1 MVCEVQYGGKITD
14 AFDLRLFNTYG
25 QAWLAL
31 RIMEPGF
38 EFFKGYKV
46 PTGTDIDVYRK
57 YIETLPLVDNPEIFG
72 LHSNADLVF
81 RTAQTTAV
89 LSTILDISPK
99 DSGGGGGESREDIVL
114 RIVAELEGKLPPDY
128 KGEETKAGIKALGA
142 TKPLNI
148 CLAQEI
154 DREQKVISVVRKTL
168 SNLKLAIAGTI
179 IMSADLANAVD
190 NLSLA
195 RVPAMWVKA
204 SDLDMPT
211 MGAWFPN
218 IVGRAEQL
226 TAWLKGGRPNV
237 FWLTGLFNPQGFLT
251 ANRQEVCRKHNKE
264 GWALDDVVNLT
275 RVVNMEKEEV
285 RKGPDEGVYIYGLF
299 LDGCRWDK
307 PGNKL
312 ADSVP
317 KVLFAPLPVLLVT
330 GQLSSEKKNDSY
342 SYSAPTYKNKTRRGL
357 NFIFAVDLRSE
368 EPPQKWILRGV
379 CLLCS
384 KD

>member
-1 MVCEVQYGGKITD
+1 
-14 AFDLRLFNTYG
+14 
-25 QAWLAL
+25 
-31 RIMEPGF
+31 
-38 EFFKGYKV
+38 
-46 PTGTDIDVYRK
+46 
-57 YIETLPLVDNPEIFG
+57 
-72 LHSNADLVF
+72 
-81 RTAQTTAV
+81 
-89 LSTILDISPK
+89 
-99 DSGGGGGESREDIVL
+99 VL
-114 RIVAELEGKLPPDY
+114 RIVAELESKLPPDY
-128 KGEETKAGIKALGA
+128 KGEETKAAIKQLGA

-154 DREQKVISVVRKTL
+154 DREQKVIGVVRKTL
-168 SNLKLAIAGTI
+168 ANLRLAIAGTI
-179 IMSADLANAVD
+179 VMSSDLANAID
-190 NLSLA
+190 ALSLA

-211 MGAWFPN
+211 MGAWFSN

-226 TAWLKGGRPNV
+226 TAWIKGGRPNV

-251 ANRQEVCRKHNKE
+251 ANRQEVCRRHNKE

-285 RKGPDEGVYIYGLF
+285 RKGPDEGVYIHGLF

-330 GQLSSEKKNDSY
+330 GQLSSERKADSY
-342 SYSAPTYKNKTRRGL
+342 SYSCPTYKNKTRRGL
-357 NFIFAVDLRSE
+357 NFIVAVDLRSE